1 MRVLAIDTA
10 TNVASAAVVEDGKL
24 IGEYT
29 INNKKKH
36 SQLIMVLIEKLLGDL
51 SITVSDIDL
60 FAVANGPGSFT
71 GLRIGVAAMKAL
83 AHSTNKP
90 IIGISTLEALAYSV
104 PWCEHIIIP
113 IMDARRNSVF
123 TASYIWDEEF
133 HALSEIES
141 MTIEECVKDCGELLD
156 VLFIGDGV
164 EVYRD
169 YITEQLGERAYFP
182 PSALCDVKA
191 SAVAMLALEKFNRGE
206 TETYLTLKPFYLKKS
221 QAEREYEEK
230 QKKSAK
236 EGL

>member
-1 MRVLAIDTA
+1 MKVLAIDTA
-10 TNVASAAVVEDGKL
+10 TNVASVAVTENGKL

-36 SQLIMVLIEKLLGDL
+36 SQLIMVLIEKLLSDL
-51 SITVSDIDL
+51 SLSVSDIDL

-83 AHSTNKP
+83 AHSMSKP
-90 IIGISTLEALAYSV
+90 IVGVSTLEALAYSV

-113 IMDARRNSVF
+113 IMDARRDNVF
-123 TASYIWDEEF
+123 TASYIWDDEF
-133 HALSEIES
+133 HALSDIES
-141 MTIEECVKDCGELLD
+141 MTIQECVADCGELLD

-164 EVYRD
+164 EVHRN
-169 YITEQLGERAYFP
+169 YIKEQLGDRAYFP
-182 PSALCDVKA
+182 PSALCETKA
-191 SAVAMLALEKFNRGE
+191 SSVAMLAEEKFKSGNYD
-206 TETYLTLKPFYLKKS
+206 TYLSLKPLYLKKS

-230 QKKSAK
+230 QSKK

>member
-1 MRVLAIDTA
+1 MRVLAVDTA
-10 TNVASAAVVEDGKL
+10 TDVASAAVVEDGKL

-36 SQLIMVLIEKLLGDL
+36 SQLIMVLIEKLLNDL
-51 SITVSDIDL
+51 SLEVSDFDL

-83 AHSTNKP
+83 AHSVNKP
-90 IIGISTLEALAYSV
+90 IVGVSTLEALAYSV

-113 IMDARRNSVF
+113 IMDARRNSVY
-123 TASYIWDEEF
+123 TASYIWDDEF
-133 HALSEIES
+133 HALSEIEA

-169 YITEQLGERAYFP
+169 YIVEQLGERAYFP
-182 PSALCDVKA
+182 PLAFCNIKA
-191 SAVAMLALEKFNRGE
+191 SAVAMFAIEKAKKGE
-206 TETYLTLKPFYLKKS
+206 TDTYLSLQPFYLKKS
-221 QAEREYEEK
+221 QAEREYEERTM
-230 QKKSAK
+230 KK
-236 EGL
+236 